1 MYEIAKVAVKKSKAK
16 EFKTIQTQKNRFNNH
31 SSPLDQILF
40 LQRTIG
46 NQAVESLLKSGIIQA
61 KLKIGKPNDIYEQE
75 ADRVAEQIVS
85 SSWSVVNNQKEEGE
99 IQRQTEEEERKR
111 EEEGET
117 FQLKKMQGNIP
128 EVTPDIEFRIRALR
142 GSGQPLPKSIR
153 AFFESRFGYDF
164 SHVRIHTDPEA
175 AKLARALNAEA
186 FTYGRDIY
194 FGEGKYNPNTLTGK
208 RLLAHKLVHVV
219 QQGNTNFPTLQWKVS
234 DATNEKASQSE
245 KLCDMMG
252 NEIYSGKKE
261 EIIKKIN
268 DDISKLPNIVRKQL
282 NYKFKNYCEFL
293 ISMPRYVD
301 NPIQHFKKIRKAEV
315 PGKVWLHEI
324 AATRLEEVK
333 ELVKDE
339 MPATTVAL
347 GLRGRYKPHLRESKS
362 MMAHPLGYAVDYR
375 AIKNPMIKDQK
386 LVKLIEIITGQSIS
400 INLGL
405 RWSKR
410 REEIKECGKIEI
422 KNLEDVNKCNEIMFK
437 KLEQEY
443 DRLVEASKFFRR
455 KKLGEVREKIEEI
468 KKEIKKKNNR
478 LKILERKLK
487 RLKRKKKDTKSIEEE
502 IAKYS
507 EQKQFLEEEKKT
519 LEDKIPDILE
529 ESRKS
534 MLTKIGEEKSLIS
547 QEVTRCEE
555 TFGKLLPQTQKELK
569 KEKRK
574 LTGEKKRK
582 EKLIKRQKGRLEKA
596 QEKLNRLEEQI
607 EKFTAKIKTSE
618 KKLERKKKEREKL
631 IKKINE
637 LKEQLKKLT
646 TDLNN
651 IETQLKCISKK
662 KELNILNELENHL
675 TNLEPVI
682 GKRKAQNPAVWQLIE
697 LGYFNPDPERP
708 QNISHKPW
716 KYGFNLLFIKAMMKR
731 GFDWGATWSPGSTDP
746 MHFELVEG
754 VESIK
759 TPPKKIS
766 KPIRR
771 CSIELCK
778 ELSKIAEGKK

>member
-1 MYEIAKVAVKKSKAK
+1 MYERAKVAVKKSKTK
-16 EFKTIQTQKNRFNNH
+16 EFKTAQTQKNRFNNH
-31 SSPLDQILF
+31 SSPLAQILF

-46 NQAVESLLKSGIIQA
+46 NQAVESLFKSGIIQA

-75 ADRVAEQIVS
+75 ADRVAEQVIS
-85 SSWSVVNNQKEEGE
+85 SSWSIVNNQKEEGE
-99 IQRQTEEEERKR
+99 IQRQTEEEKRKR
-111 EEEGET
+111 EEEEET
-117 FQLKKMQGNIP
+117 IQLKKMQGNIP
-128 EVTPDIEFRIRALR
+128 EVTPDLESRIRALR

-153 AFFESRFGYDF
+153 TFFESRFGYDF

-194 FGEGKYNPNTLTGK
+194 FGEGRYNPNTLTGK
-208 RLLAHKLVHVV
+208 RLLAHELAHVV

-234 DATNEKASQSE
+234 DVTNEKASQSE

-268 DDISKLPNIVRKQL
+268 DDISKLPDIVRKQL

-293 ISMPRYVD
+293 ISMPRYID

-347 GLRGRYKPHLRESKS
+347 GLRGRYKPHLRKSKS

-386 LVKLIEIITGQSIS
+386 LVRLIEIITGQSIS

-443 DRLVEASKFFRR
+443 DRLVKASKFFRR
-455 KKLGEVREKIEEI
+455 KELGEIREKIEEI
-468 KKEIKKKNNR
+468 KKEIKKKNTE
-478 LKILERKLK
+478 LSKLERELK
-487 RLKRKKKDTKSIEEE
+487 RLKRKKKNTKKIKDIIDIYTYDIIIAIYKE
-502 IAKYS
+502 IK
-507 EQKQFLEEEKKT
+507 EILKKEKRT

-529 ESRKS
+529 EAREL
-534 MLTKIGEEKSLIS
+534 MLTKIRKEKSLIEK
-547 QEVTRCEE
+547 EVTNCEK
-555 TFGKLLPQTQKELK
+555 TFGELLPQEEKKLK
-569 KEKRK
+569 REKRK
-574 LTGEKKRK
+574 LTREKKQK
-582 EKLIKRQKGRLEKA
+582 ENLIKRQKGRLEKA
-596 QEKLNRLEEQI
+596 QKKLNMLEKQLEE
-607 EKFTAKIKTSE
+607 
-618 KKLERKKKEREKL
+618 
-631 IKKINE
+631 
-637 LKEQLKKLT
+637 LT
-646 TDLNN
+646 TNLNKV
-651 IETQLKCISKK
+651 EGQLKCISKK

-675 TNLEPVI
+675 TNLGPVI
-682 GKRKAQNPAVWQLIE
+682 GKRKAQNPAIWQLIE
-697 LGYFNPDPERP
+697 LGYFNSDPERP
-708 QNISHKPW
+708 QNIIHKPW

-766 KPIRR
+766 KPIQR